1 MFKTFFKVGTG
12 LVILTGAAI
21 GGALLIAGPGRTAA
35 VLGQVKS
42 DVMQAIDQN
51 IDDPV
56 ALREQLR
63 DLEAQYPEK
72 IAQVRKDLVEVREQI
87 NQLSRE
93 KTICQRVVDMAR
105 DDLEGL
111 QPEVNK
117 AAALRVSTGNPRIA
131 VVSWDDKVYSF
142 DRASSQV
149 NQMEQTIVAYTN
161 RAADAVHDLAYIA
174 QQELRLEELLTTLEN
189 ERAQFQSQIL
199 QLSRQVDAIA
209 RNERLIEMI
218 EKRKRTIDECSRYD
232 AISLDHI
239 TNRLAQVRAEQ
250 EAELDMLANSQRT
263 MDYEDMARVELH
275 RDVIDGTQPEV
286 LPLPTN
292 ALSNN

>member
-35 VLGQVKS
+35 VLGQVKTEFMH
-42 DVMQAIDQN
+42 VIDDN

-72 IAQVRKDLVEVREQI
+72 IAQVRNDRVEVREQI
-87 NQLSRE
+87 NQLNRE
-93 KTICQRVVDMAR
+93 KEICQRVVQMAQA
-105 DDLEGL
+105 DLDTL
-111 QPEVNK
+111 QPVVNE
-117 AAALRVSTGNPRIA
+117 AAALRASGTPAR
-131 VVSWDDKVYSF
+131 VVAWDDKVYSF
-142 DRASSQV
+142 DRAASQV
-149 NQMEQTIVAYTN
+149 SQMEQTIMAYTN
-161 RAADAVHDLAYIA
+161 RAADAAHDLAYIA

-209 RNERLIEMI
+209 RNERLIQMI

-275 RDVIDGTQPEV
+275 REVIDGSQPEV

-292 ALSNN
+292 AVSNK

>member
-35 VLGQVKS
+35 VIGTVTDDFRQL
-42 DVMQAIDQN
+42 IDQN

-56 ALREQLR
+56 ALRTQLK
-63 DLEAQYPEK
+63 DLESEYPER
-72 IAQVRKDLVEVREQI
+72 IAAVRKDLAEVREQI
-87 NQLSRE
+87 NQLTRE
-93 KTICQRVVDMAR
+93 QAICQRVVDMAR
-105 DDLEGL
+105 VDLDGL
-111 QPEVNK
+111 QPLVNE
-117 AAALRVSTGNPRIA
+117 AAAMRASSGNPRIA

-149 NQMEQTIVAYTN
+149 NQMEQTILAYTN
-161 RAADAVHDLAYIA
+161 RAADATHDLAYIA
-174 QQELRLEELLTTLEN
+174 QQEMRLEELLTTLEN
-189 ERAQFQSQIL
+189 ERAQFQSQIA

-209 RNERLIEMI
+209 RNERLIKLI
-218 EKRKRTIDECSRYD
+218 EKRERTIDEYSRYD

-239 TNRLAQVRAEQ
+239 TTRLSQVRAEQ
-250 EAELDMLANSQRT
+250 EAQLDMLANSQRS

-275 RDVIDGTQPEV
+275 REVIDGSQPQA